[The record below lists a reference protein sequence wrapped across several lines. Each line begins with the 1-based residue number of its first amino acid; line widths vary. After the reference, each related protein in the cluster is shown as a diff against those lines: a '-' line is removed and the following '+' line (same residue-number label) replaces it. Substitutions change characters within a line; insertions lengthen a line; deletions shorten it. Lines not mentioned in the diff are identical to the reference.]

1 MKKIIYIVL
10 SLSCFNIVNGQTL
23 LTLEEAVSNVLENN
37 FTIKIVKNELKV
49 DELNNSI
56 GNAGMLP
63 KIGASVTNN
72 NTVQYAELAQSNG
85 NQIEIE
91 GARNMNSSYGVGLD
105 WTVFDGFKMFAKSK
119 QLKEFQNLGE
129 TELRLAVLSK
139 VSEVY
144 NLYYAL
150 AIQQKHLTVMDSI
163 ISVSEYRL
171 ETAQNRFLIGKA
183 SKLEVLNAEVDR
195 NSDLS
200 NQVRIKEQWAL
211 LRIYLNELMSRP
223 AETEFVVQEEVLP
236 DVTLKLPELLKLS
249 EEQNPELQMEHIN
262 KKIQEYELKQV
273 RANRYPVLS
282 LNTGYNLVHSQSPF
296 GFVTETTGR
305 NFTYGFTATMNIFDG
320 FNQNRNEKTAT
331 LQLQNTELQIEQQ
344 KLAIQSRITS
354 IYQTYLTQLHLVGLE
369 EDNERIAAQNL
380 DITLEK
386 FKIGT
391 VTPVDFRTAQV
402 NYLNAVM
409 RWQNALL
416 DAKLSETALKELA
429 GTLTF

>member
-37 FTIKIVKNELKV
+37 FSIKIAKNELKV
-49 DELNNSI
+49 DKLNNSI

-144 NLYYAL
+144 NLYYSL

-171 ETAQNRFLIGKA
+171 ATAQNRFLIGKA

-200 NQVRIKEQWAL
+200 NQVRIKEQRTL
-211 LRIYLNELMSRP
+211 LRIYLNELMSLP

-236 DVTLKLPELLKLS
+236 DVTLKLTELLELS
-249 EEQNPELQMEHIN
+249 EEQNPELQMIHIN

-354 IYQTYLTQLHLVGLE
+354 IYQTYLTHLHLVGLE

>member
-37 FTIKIVKNELKV
+37 FSIKIAKNELKV

-144 NLYYAL
+144 NLYYSL

-171 ETAQNRFLIGKA
+171 ATAQNRFLIGKA

-200 NQVRIKEQWAL
+200 NQVRIKEQRTL
-211 LRIYLNELMSRP
+211 LRIYLNELMSLP

-236 DVTLKLPELLKLS
+236 DVTLKLTELLELS
-249 EEQNPELQMEHIN
+249 EEQNPELQMIHIN

-354 IYQTYLTQLHLVGLE
+354 IYQTYLTHLHLVGLE